1 MKTKTIERLKIIFG
15 IDEQRNPVTFENIID
30 DPFQGWNKIH
40 TFAGYWRNFFIVSG
54 EVLTDAFGVPTTYK
68 FLSIP
73 MSRRLEFRRLIL
85 KLKPVHAW
93 GVLMVTWI

>member
-1 MKTKTIERLKIIFG
+1 MIYINEKLEAINLELGCYCRCLDTLPGTC
-15 IDEQRNPVTFENIID
+15 
-30 DPFQGWNKIH
+30 IH
-40 TFAGYWRNFFIVSG
+40 RKRELDVLLRRRNFFIVSG

-85 KLKPVHAW
+85 KLKPLHSW
-93 GVLMVTWI
+93 GILMITWV